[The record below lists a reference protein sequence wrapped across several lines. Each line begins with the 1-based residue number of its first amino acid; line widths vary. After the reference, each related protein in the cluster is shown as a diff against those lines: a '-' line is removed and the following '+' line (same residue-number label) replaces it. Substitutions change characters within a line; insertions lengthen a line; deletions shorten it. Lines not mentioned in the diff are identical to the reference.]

1 MPLTN
6 PRFAGDPVLEACLAG
21 AHRMMKPESGPAVA
35 KVQQALIDLDYPLPL
50 GGADGSF
57 GEETGAAVSA
67 YKIAHGLFPS
77 DPVVGSG
84 TMAAL
89 DTDPGYPPTT
99 PAGPLKVQV
108 EQAEALL
115 TQARATLAELADLLA
130 DLKSGLVR

>member
-6 PRFAGDPVLEACLAG
+6 PRFAGDQVLEACLAG
-21 AHRMMKPESGPAVA
+21 AHRMMTPESGPAVG
-35 KVQQALIDLDYPLPL
+35 KVQQALIDLGYSLV

-57 GEETGAAVSA
+57 GNETGAAVSA
-67 YKIAHGLFPS
+67 YKSAHGLFPP

-99 PAGPLKVQV
+99 PGGPLTVQV

-115 TQARATLAELADLLA
+115 ANARATLAELAELLEEV
-130 DLKSGLVR
+130 KRGLVQ